1 MQALDGRRERHMKQ
15 NLMIA
20 VGVIVTALVIGMIK
34 MAIRESASAE
44 DGQMQTVEQVAAD
57 IVKRHNDANL
67 TDDMTVSSTAEARG
81 KQIIFRNVLRVQK
94 DLSADKLNE
103 FRTALREEI
112 VPKTCMVNADN
123 VAFMKMG
130 MCYTF
135 IYLNTYGQK
144 LAEFNVDRAAYDQWK
159 ASR

>member
-1 MQALDGRRERHMKQ
+1 MKQ

-34 MAIRESASAE
+34 MAIQESASAE
-44 DGQMQTVEQVAAD
+44 DGQTQTVEQVAAD
-57 IVKRHNDANL
+57 VVKRHNDADL

-94 DLSADKLNE
+94 DLSAEKLNE

-130 MCYTF
+130 MYYTF